1 MPSASDLAAR
11 HARLVQEGD
20 ADAVADLYAES
31 GQLVWLDGVSRGRD
45 AIRDRYR
52 QFFDYHGQVSTAEPT
67 HQQTTDDAAFNLL
80 RVQSER
86 GRFEIVNA
94 LVFEDGHIA
103 RHFSNETEVELDRDE
118 VEREA

>member
-1 MPSASDLAAR
+1 MSTSDLAAR

-20 ADAVADLYAES
+20 AEAVADLYAED
-31 GQLVWLDGVSRGRD
+31 GQLVWLDGVSDGRD
-45 AIRDRYR
+45 AVRDRYR
-52 QFFDYHGQVSTAEPT
+52 QFFEYHGRVSSAETT
-67 HQQTTDDAAFNLL
+67 HEQTSSDAAFNLL
-80 RVQSER
+80 RVESER

-94 LVFEDGHIA
+94 FVFEGDHIA